1 MPAVAAAQ
9 HHGSAVPIWFTWKPW
24 IGSQKETAQKA
35 RKRQGFRSSLQG
47 APYTLAWPHTS
58 PGIHKRTAEYSS
70 YIMLRS
76 ISGCSGHLLP
86 FLLYFL
92 LRRSTVNEIKET
104 QRNNWDNAFRSL
116 SQIASHCNIL
126 QYLSWKKRAGSAGSA
141 GGVRRGSET
150 EPLQCCAS
158 KSRIEARP
166 WETET
171 LPARPALPCQGHC
184 LNEQK
189 TQTNW
194 RNLEKTR

>member
-1 MPAVAAAQ
+1 
-9 HHGSAVPIWFTWKPW
+9 
-24 IGSQKETAQKA
+24 
-35 RKRQGFRSSLQG
+35 LQG

-58 PGIHKRTAEYSS
+58 PGIHKRTAAYSS

-116 SQIASHCNIL
+116 SQIASNCFKL
-126 QYLSWKKRAGSAGSA
+126 QYIAISIAISFVKERAGSA

-158 KSRIEARP
+158 KSRIEAP

-171 LPARPALPCQGHC
+171 LPALPCQGHC
-184 LNEQK
+184 LNNKKHKQIGENKIKLMIKQVE
-189 TQTNW
+189 N
-194 RNLEKTR
+194 E